1 MIKLIRVSITENK
14 KSEDCMLNFKNE
26 ASSFLAANPGRAVR
40 KFANFLK
47 RLAAIALVCVLG
59 FTLSSSSLAN
69 AEDQQ
74 IGSRAGEQ
82 SVNPTLENT
91 PGDGLEIGPEII
103 GQPVR
108 AVKPPTVNNVSIG
121 DKTVSGKLTIG
132 AGQRKSRKLDVT
144 IRVIVNRQAG
154 GTEEKTVTIKYE
166 TRSSD
171 WTVALDSELA
181 EGDKVTVTQE
191 TRDGI
196 SGGVVREAKKSLADQ
211 HKDKIKMPSGEIWIE
226 HPDANLVN
234 KDEQAE
240 AIEMLKNA
248 NPEIANDFDFGPG
261 KIKFSIDGTGHA
273 YYEVTYTD
281 GSTSGKIEAT
291 DLKIK
296 KVEDPSAAPTIEKVQ
311 VTDGQIIVTLA
322 KEVSAG
328 TKLYFVKYF
337 TDGEEKNFREGG
349 SCIADKSTS
358 EEMSQAVSVDGKK
371 VTFPI
376 TDRVNDLKLGREFG
390 IAVKEPHKFRS
401 CAISEPVVTT
411 PDKVAVRDPRKL
423 TDADKKAIDKAIRDA
438 NTVNGVSKLP
448 DGTGFI
454 DDPAFI
460 EFDKDGNVTIISP
473 NDVETAWDEN
483 YNPVYVKNPDG
494 TYKLK
499 DGVKVA
505 KFPKFPAKDLVKNIA
520 PRSPAI
526 AVDTDKGEVT
536 ITPPA
541 FKDPGDDTDLL
552 SYTITYTDD
561 SGAEKTVT
569 ATRDL
574 QTNKWSGPGVNEESG
589 VITLSVEDIELAG
602 TIKAI
607 AKDNGGLEGD
617 TDKLD
622 SDPATKKLETATVSY
637 NGNDGTGKMDGKKLN
652 KGSKYTILENKFKA
666 PENQEFDTW
675 EIDGKKVAAGTEIT
689 VTKDTVVEAIW
700 KAKTVEQRL
709 DLTVDPNEVT
719 IVKGSP
725 MLKPMNV
732 EAHSTSV
739 DGPITLQTICLPN
752 HPGAANTD
760 NQKMPNGVALVGAT
774 QDEQPP
780 NGYKARATAKIDG
793 NANQA
798 DVGTYRCWVYASLKG
813 ISFNEN
819 GEATGSVTTPAAE
832 GVNWARKPITV
843 HVVEFVLPKTG
854 VFSLNYVASYAA
866 LLIVAL
872 AGVGYLRQNRREK
885 STA

>member
-1 MIKLIRVSITENK
+1 
-14 KSEDCMLNFKNE
+14 MLNFKNE

-40 KFANFLK
+40 KFANSLK

-132 AGQRKSRKLDVT
+132 AGQRRSRKLDVT

-154 GTEEKTVTIKYE
+154 GTEEKTVTIPYK
-166 TRSSD
+166 TSSQN
-171 WTVALDSELA
+171 WAVALDSELA

-191 TRDGI
+191 AGGEI
-196 SGGVVREAKKSLADQ
+196 SEGVVKEAKKSLADQ
-211 HKDKIKMPSGEIWIE
+211 HKDKIKMPAGEIWIE
-226 HPDANLVN
+226 QTNANIVSD
-234 KDEQAE
+234 DEQAE

-248 NPEIANDFDFGPG
+248 NPDIANDF
-261 KIKFSIDGTGHA
+261 KSVKFSIDGTEHA

-296 KVEDPSAAPTIEKVQ
+296 TVTETSAAPTIEKVQ

-322 KEVSAG
+322 EKVAQG
-328 TKLYFVKYF
+328 TKFYFIRQF
-337 TDGEEKNFREGG
+337 TDGEENTFSKNGKCTVE
-349 SCIADKSTS
+349 KSNS
-358 EEMSQAVSVDGKK
+358 QEMSQAVSIDGKT

-376 TDRVNDLKLGREFG
+376 DAVKDLELKREFG
-390 IAVKEPHKFRS
+390 VIVKEPHKFNS
-401 CAISEPVVTT
+401 CAKSEPVLTT
-411 PDKVAVRDPRKL
+411 PDKVLVRDPHKL

-448 DGTGFI
+448 DGTGFV
-454 DDPAFI
+454 DVPAFI

-473 NDVETAWDEN
+473 NDVEVEDWDN
-483 YNPVYVKNPDG
+483 NGNPIYAKNPDG
-494 TYKLK
+494 TYKVN
-499 DGVKVA
+499 DGAKVT
-505 KFPKFPAKDLVKNIA
+505 KFHAKDLVKNIE

-526 AVDTDKGEVT
+526 EVDTNTGKVT

-541 FKDPGDDTDLL
+541 YKDPGDDTDLA
-552 SYTITYTDD
+552 SYTITYKDN
-561 SGAEKTVT
+561 SGAKKTVT
-569 ATRDL
+569 ATRTVDKASGKTTWAADNAEVD
-574 QTNKWSGPGVNEESG
+574 TNTG

-602 TIKAI
+602 TITAT
-607 AKDNGGLEGD
+607 AKDNGGLIEEE
-617 TDKLD
+617 KPLD
-622 SDPATKKLETATVSY
+622 SDEASKTLGTATVSY
-637 NGNDGTGKMDGKKLN
+637 DGNGGTGEMDSKTLN
-652 KGSKYTILENKFKA
+652 KGSKYTILDNVFSAPSATPEFK
-666 PENQEFDTW
+666 TW
-675 EIDGKKVAAGTEIT
+675 EIDGKEVAPGTEIT
-689 VTKDTVVEAIW
+689 VTKDTVV
-700 KAKTVEQRL
+700 KATWKTVEQKL
-709 DLTVDPNEVT
+709 ELKVDPGETT

-725 MLKPMNV
+725 MLEPMNV

-739 DGPITLQTICLPN
+739 GGDIKLQTICFPE
-752 HPGAANTD
+752 HAGAAVAD
-760 NQKMPNGVALVGAT
+760 NQNMPSGVKLVGIT
-774 QDEQPP
+774 QDSQPP
-780 NGYKARATAKIDG
+780 TGNKARATAKIDG
-793 NANQA
+793 NANKA
-798 DVGTYRCWVYASLKG
+798 DVGTYRCWVYASLNG
-813 ISFNEN
+813 ITI
-819 GEATGSVTTPAAE
+819 GPDGTVTGSGTTEAKK
-832 GVNWARKPITV
+832 GVNWARVPITV

-854 VFSLNYVASYAA
+854 VLSLNYVAGYAA

-872 AGVGYLRQNRREK
+872 TGVGYLRQNRREK

>member
-1 MIKLIRVSITENK
+1 
-14 KSEDCMLNFKNE
+14 MLNFKNE

-132 AGQRKSRKLDVT
+132 SGQRRSRKLDVT

-154 GTEEKTVTIKYE
+154 GTEEKTVTIPYK
-166 TRSSD
+166 TSSQN

-191 TRDGI
+191 AGGEI
-196 SGGVVREAKKSLADQ
+196 SEGVVKEAKKSLADQ
-211 HKDKIKMPSGEIWIE
+211 HKDKIKMPAGEIWIE
-226 HPDANLVN
+226 QTNANIVSD
-234 KDEQAE
+234 DEQAE

-248 NPEIANDFDFGPG
+248 NPDIANDF
-261 KIKFSIDGTGHA
+261 KSVKFSIDGTEHA

-296 KVEDPSAAPTIEKVQ
+296 TVTEKSAAPTIEKVQ
-311 VTDGQIIVTLA
+311 VTDSQIIVTLE
-322 KEVSAG
+322 KEVAPG
-328 TKLYFVKYF
+328 TKFQFVKNF
-337 TDGEEKNFREGG
+337 TDGEDKNFGQNG
-349 SCIADKSTS
+349 SCKVDKSTS
-358 EEMSQAVSVDGKK
+358 DDMSQAVSIDGKK

-376 TDRVNDLKLGREFG
+376 NNADLELGKEFG
-390 IAVKEPHKFRS
+390 ISVKEPHKFRS
-401 CAISEPVVTT
+401 CAISEPVIAS
-411 PDKVAVRDPRKL
+411 PDKVDVRDPHKL
-423 TDADKKAIDKAIRDA
+423 TDADKQAIDKAIRDA

-448 DGTGFI
+448 DGTGYV

-473 NDVETAWDEN
+473 NDVEVTWDSN
-483 YNPVYVKNPDG
+483 YNPVYKKNADG
-494 TYKLK
+494 TYKVK
-499 DGVKVA
+499 DGAKVT
-505 KFPKFPAKDLVKNIA
+505 KFPAKDLVKNIA

-526 AVDTDKGEVT
+526 AVDTNTGKVT

-541 FKDPGDDTDLL
+541 YENPGDDTDLA
-552 SYTITYTDD
+552 SYTATFKDA

-569 ATRDL
+569 ATRTVDEA
-574 QTNKWSGPGVNEESG
+574 SGKTTWTADNATVDANTG

-602 TIKAI
+602 TITAT
-607 AKDNGGLEGD
+607 AKDNGGLIKEE
-617 TDKLD
+617 KPLD
-622 SDPATKKLETATVSY
+622 SDEASKTLETATVSY
-637 NGNDGTGKMDGKKLN
+637 DGNGGIGDMASKTLN
-652 KGSKYTILENKFKA
+652 KGSKYTILDNAFTAPSATPEFK
-666 PENQEFDTW
+666 TW
-675 EIDGKKVAAGTEIT
+675 EIDGQEVAPGTEIT
-689 VTKDTVVEAIW
+689 VTKDTVVKATW
-700 KAKTVEQRL
+700 KAAEQKL
-709 DLTVDPNEVT
+709 ELKVDPNEVT

-739 DGPITLQTICLPN
+739 GGNITLQTICQPQHN
-752 HPGAANTD
+752 GAVNTD
-760 NQKMPNGVALVGAT
+760 NQKMPSGVELMDPT
-774 QDEQPP
+774 QDATPP
-780 NGYKARATAKIDG
+780 TGYKARATAKIDG
-793 NANQA
+793 NANEA
-798 DVGTYRCWVYASLKG
+798 DVGTYRCWVYASLSG
-813 ISFNEN
+813 INIDAN
-819 GEATGSVTTPAAE
+819 GNVTGSVTTPAKE
-832 GVNWARKPITV
+832 GVNWARQPITV

-854 VFSLNYVASYAA
+854 VFSLNYVAGYAA

-872 AGVGYLRQNRREK
+872 TGVGYLRQNRREK

>member
-14 KSEDCMLNFKNE
+14 KSEDFMLNFKNE

-132 AGQRKSRKLDVT
+132 AGQRKSRQLDVT

-166 TRSSD
+166 TRSSN

-196 SGGVVREAKKSLADQ
+196 SGGVVREVKKTLADQ

-234 KDEQAE
+234 DDEQAE

-248 NPEIANDFDFGPG
+248 NPNIAKDFVP
-261 KIKFSIDGTGHA
+261 KKTKFSIDGTGRA

-311 VTDGQIIVTLA
+311 VTDGQIIVTFA
-322 KEVSAG
+322 KEVAAG
-328 TKLYFVKYF
+328 TKFQFVKEF
-337 TDGEEKNFREGG
+337 RDGEDRNFSQNG
-349 SCIADKSTS
+349 SCIVDKSDS
-358 EEMSQAVSVDGKK
+358 KEMSQAVTVNGTT

-376 TDRVNDLKLGREFG
+376 TDKVNDLKLGREFG
-390 IAVKEPHKFRS
+390 IAVKEPHKLRS
-401 CAISEPVVTT
+401 CAKSEPEITT
-411 PDKVAVRDPRKL
+411 PDKVFVRDPHKL
-423 TDADKKAIDKAIRDA
+423 TDADKQAIDKAIRDA
-438 NTVNGVSKLP
+438 NTVDGVSKLP
-448 DGTGFI
+448 NSREGAVY
-454 DDPAFI
+454 PAII
-460 EFDKDGNVTIISP
+460 EFDKDGNVRIIDP
-473 NDVETAWDEN
+473 NYVEGTWDWVN
-483 YNPVYVKNPDG
+483 YKDGKFIPAQKEDG
-494 TYKLK
+494 TYKVTDEYK
-499 DGVKVA
+499 DKVSSILA
-505 KFPKFPAKDLVKNIA
+505 KNLVKNLA
-520 PRSPAI
+520 PKSPGI
-526 AVDTDKGEVT
+526 AVDTNTGKVT

-541 FKDPGDDTDLL
+541 YENPGDDTDLA
-552 SYTITYTDD
+552 SYMITYKDASNAD
-561 SGAEKTVT
+561 KTVT
-569 ATRDL
+569 LKRTVDATGKTTWSSDGATVDANTGVVTLQIKDL
-574 QTNKWSGPGVNEESG
+574 AVGAT
-589 VITLSVEDIELAG
+589 ITA
-602 TIKAI
+602 K
-607 AKDNGGLEGD
+607 AKDNGGLIPKEEKPLESG
-617 TDKLD
+617 
-622 SDPATKKLETATVSY
+622 PATKTLETVTVIY
-637 NGNDGTGKMDGKKLN
+637 DRNGGTGKMDSKKLN
-652 KGSKYTILENKFKA
+652 KGSKYKLAANGFTA
-666 PENQEFDTW
+666 PENQKFKGWKIGET
-675 EIDGKKVAAGTEIT
+675 EYTAGAEIT
-689 VTKDTVVEAIW
+689 VKEDTSIQAIW
-700 KAKTVEQRL
+700 ES
-709 DLTVDPNEVT
+709 DT
-719 IVKGSP
+719 IP
-725 MLKPMNV
+725 
-732 EAHSTSV
+732 
-739 DGPITLQTICLPN
+739 
-752 HPGAANTD
+752 
-760 NQKMPNGVALVGAT
+760 
-774 QDEQPP
+774 
-780 NGYKARATAKIDG
+780 
-793 NANQA
+793 
-798 DVGTYRCWVYASLKG
+798 
-813 ISFNEN
+813 
-819 GEATGSVTTPAAE
+819 
-832 GVNWARKPITV
+832 
-843 HVVEFVLPKTG
+843 VVEFVLPKTG
-854 VFSLNYVASYAA
+854 VLSLNYVAGYAA

-872 AGVGYLRQNRREK
+872 TGVGYLRQNRREK